1 MNHVSET
8 TKGIIMSDESCDC
21 TKETGSD
28 HLAGKNLDDLILD
41 LKNTPP
47 LSSRQRENVNR
58 LISVSKK
65 FHDRMGIPSPDTEHV
80 TPETI
85 VLESGH
91 QPNFLP
97 HSGILKKAY
106 LLSRIQKQI
115 NKNGYPCV
123 AFFGY
128 ADQNLST
135 AKLLYRTHIPAANKN
150 GRDTIGF
157 LIPESDR
164 NKRFCSQPK
173 PSIEAWLKG
182 LEKIKKHYLA
192 DFAKLTNKSEK
203 IPPQLDKILDIL
215 QISYEPAQNFAEL
228 NAIIFS
234 RICHDIFGIQLRFFL
249 HSELQKELLFVEE
262 SRLLLQ
268 HYRNYN
274 KIYNQVATEKNLD
287 IPPVHLNHLPFW
299 YHCNCGTKIDLFI
312 DETNV
317 ARGECPT
324 CYRKYA
330 LALGQD
336 FIRLPEYYARMDF
349 NAVSRNVIWA
359 EGLGDALF
367 LSGAGG
373 SLRYGV
379 ISDQVTKTLR
389 FRHPDSLSW
398 RSTDYYLGLTHT
410 LVLEELGKAVS
421 TDLCDLPQAAIR
433 EKITGI
439 MKDLEAKITV
449 AERSGSGDKSL
460 KALKSHLNR
469 LENLLST
476 AEKNFSQVSSAI
488 DLLVNQNSAVPGLW
502 EEALKKASITKNE
515 KLNKIDA
522 DIVYPSSFVTGLS
535 PEDIRQ
541 LYTSFRKTEA
551 QI

>member
-1 MNHVSET
+1 
-8 TKGIIMSDESCDC
+8 MSDESCDC
-21 TKETGSD
+21 TKETGSGRP
-28 HLAGKNLDDLILD
+28 AGKTLEDLILD

-47 LSSRQRENVNR
+47 LSSRQRENVSR

-65 FHDRMGIPSPDTEHV
+65 FHDRIGIPSPDTEQV

-106 LLSRIQKQI
+106 LLSQIQKQI
-115 NKNGYPCV
+115 TKGGDSSV

-150 GRDTIGF
+150 GWETIGF
-157 LIPESDR
+157 LIAENDR

-173 PSIEAWLKG
+173 PSIEAWLNG
-182 LEKIKKHYLA
+182 LEKIKKHYLT
-192 DFAKLTNKSEK
+192 DFARLTNKSEK

-234 RICHDIFGIQLRFFL
+234 RICQDIFGIQVRFFL

-268 HYRNYN
+268 HYRDYN
-274 KIYNQVATEKNLD
+274 KIYNQVVTEKNLD
-287 IPPVHLNHLPFW
+287 IPPVHSNHLPFW
-299 YHCNCGTKIDLFI
+299 YHCNCGTKIDLFV
-312 DETNV
+312 DETNI
-317 ARGECPT
+317 ARGECPA

-330 LALGQD
+330 LAFGQD

-349 NAVSRNVIWA
+349 NAVSRNIVWA

-373 SLRYGV
+373 SLRYGM
-379 ISDQVTKTLR
+379 ISDQITKNLG
-389 FRHPDSLSW
+389 FRHPGTLSW

-421 TDLCDLPQAAIR
+421 SDLRDLPQAAFC
-433 EKITGI
+433 EKITGM
-439 MKDLEAKITV
+439 MKDLEAKIAA
-449 AERSGSGDKSL
+449 AERNGGGDKSV

-469 LENLLST
+469 LANLLST
-476 AEKNFSQVSSAI
+476 AEKNFTRVSSAI
-488 DLLVNQNSAVPGLW
+488 DLLVNLDSAIPGLW
-502 EEALKKASITKNE
+502 EESLKKASITTVE
-515 KLNKIDA
+515 TLNKIDA
-522 DIVYPSSFVTGLS
+522 DIVYPSGLVTGLS

-541 LYTSFRKTEA
+541 LYTAFRKPEA